1 MSKEVKHVDLKTIT
15 GPEFLNQMSYKELD
29 VLSTDIRDYIL
40 DITSKNGGHLSANLG
55 TVEAT
60 IALCRTFD
68 FKKDKI
74 IFDVGHQCYTYKLLT
89 GRQLDTLRKKDGISG
104 FQKMNESPYDH
115 FEAGHSSTSISAAS
129 GMAIA
134 RDLKGEKYDV
144 VAFIGDSSIQNGLA
158 FEGLNNLDGYVY
170 LGTQNEFD
178 TTIKNVEYNWKLKF
192 RKISA
197 SGSIYSL
204 YERNKKTPLRR
215 RTFHI

>member
-158 FEGLNNLDGYVY
+158 FEGLNNLIWA
-170 LGTQNEFD
+170 F
-178 TTIKNVEYNWKLKF
+178 F
-192 RKISA
+192 
-197 SGSIYSL
+197 SL
-204 YERNKKTPLRR
+204 
-215 RTFHI
+215 I

>member
-60 IALCRTFD
+60 IALCRSFD

-89 GRQLDTLRKKDGISG
+89 GRQLDTLRK
-104 FQKMNESPYDH
+104 
-115 FEAGHSSTSISAAS
+115 
-129 GMAIA
+129 
-134 RDLKGEKYDV
+134 
-144 VAFIGDSSIQNGLA
+144 
-158 FEGLNNLDGYVY
+158 
-170 LGTQNEFD
+170 
-178 TTIKNVEYNWKLKF
+178 
-192 RKISA
+192 
-197 SGSIYSL
+197 
-204 YERNKKTPLRR
+204 
-215 RTFHI
+215 